1 MRALHLHDCLP
12 HLTILHRQECSP
24 QCLLLL
30 MLTDSSLICEEYQ
43 LCAQHLGA
51 KGGPSASQLSDL
63 YAACASVRLYHRHV
77 VRVFHFEDIRLS
89 QHIPPPHILRI
100 LHSRKHELP
109 ICFSCTFLHTLLED
123 QSEFCFRKDSNS
135 IMRSL
140 HVEYHGN
147 LVASHVA
154 RPFFDIY
161 SRHRLP

>member
-1 MRALHLHDCLP
+1 MFSTMSSIIDADRFLP
-12 HLTILHRQECSP
+12 HLRRISIVC
-24 QCLLLL
+24 
-30 MLTDSSLICEEYQ
+30 
-43 LCAQHLGA
+43 
-51 KGGPSASQLSDL
+51 SASGCKGWAFSVTALGCD
-63 YAACASVRLYHRHV
+63 AACASVRLYHRHV

-109 ICFSCTFLHTLLED
+109 ICFSYNFLYTLLND